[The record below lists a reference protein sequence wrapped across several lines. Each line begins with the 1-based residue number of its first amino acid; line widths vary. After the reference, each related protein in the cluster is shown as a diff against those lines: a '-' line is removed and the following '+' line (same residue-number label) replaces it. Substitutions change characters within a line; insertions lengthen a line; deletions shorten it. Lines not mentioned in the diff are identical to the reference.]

1 MFLTFVLRALEHRK
15 QRLLLALAAL
25 SVAATLATVLFA
37 IYGTVE
43 RRIRDEF
50 RGYGANIVVTPGTGT
65 TLSLALAETAE
76 KLGAE
81 AAPWLITSGSIDKE
95 AVAVAGFFPAKS
107 ASMTGYW
114 HVQGTRDIGPA
125 DCLVG
130 ELLAI
135 QFSLKPGS
143 HVQLENAPCTV
154 KGIISTGGAEDRE
167 ILVPF
172 EVAARLSGLIDTAS
186 VIALRAPGET
196 IDSTSLA
203 LAKAFPDA
211 DVRTVRAVADT
222 ESAVVIRIRAALL
235 LLTLLILGI
244 TTLCV
249 TSNFSEAV
257 MERAKE
263 VGIMK
268 ALGAAESRIAALF
281 VTESA
286 ALALLAALIGYGL
299 GVFAAAAIGRSIFG
313 VFHPEANWLVFSGV
327 VGVMLLV
334 STLATGIAASRI
346 WAIQPARI
354 LRGE

>member
-37 IYGTVE
+37 IYGSVE

-65 TLSLALAETAE
+65 TLPLALAEAAE

-95 AVAVAGFFPAKS
+95 PVAVAGFFPRKS
-107 ASMTGYW
+107 ANMTEYW

-125 DCLVG
+125 ECLVG

-143 HVQLENAPCTV
+143 PVQLENAPCKV

-167 ILVPF
+167 VLVPF
-172 EVAARLSGLIDTAS
+172 DIAARLSGLADTAS

-203 LAKAFPDA
+203 LAKAFPNA

-268 ALGAAESRIAALF
+268 ALGAAEAKIAALF
-281 VTESA
+281 VSESA
-286 ALALLAALIGYGL
+286 ALALLAAVIGYGV

-313 VFHPEANWLVFSGV
+313 VFHPEANWLVFAGV